1 MPLAYVITGQGRH
14 GLSQADLFT
23 ALQALARDNAR
34 AKFPPGSATKMTDS
48 TTGTALKSTLTLPA
62 ILTPVPY
69 VRISGNDLAPKAGF
83 DTAIGNLANVAA
95 SVSVY
100 LNRYRHAFGLPMV
113 GRNTGTVTAAAPAL
127 VKTLTGVDGTTSNAV
142 DAVTGTQQIAIAE
155 NNLSTLIYAANQVL
169 AALGSPRFTD
179 NSGGAAYTATLTLA
193 NHAATAAGVTGTGT
207 AKSLSN
213 TATGVTLTALADG
226 YATLLYWLNFY
237 LDPVPSANIL
247 DNSGGTASAT
257 LPPTLTAVTTVFT
270 GYQDVTT
277 SSAPKAAFDTECPKI
292 ANNFADLA
300 EKINN
305 LVRYQDMTLGVL
317 TDSSGGT
324 ADLTLQVIS
333 STLTAVSGA
342 GSGALS
348 KTSADAVFTIFANT
362 LATLAAKVN
371 LLSAVYGLPALVD
384 STTGTAST
392 TSTLPAVGV
401 SGAGVDN
408 TSAATGVQNVALN
421 AALVVVKNNMA
432 TLAAR
437 VNALDDINNTRPL
450 TVVTGL

>member
-1 MPLAYVITGQGRH
+1 
-14 GLSQADLFT
+14 
-23 ALQALARDNAR
+23 
-34 AKFPPGSATKMTDS
+34 
-48 TTGTALKSTLTLPA
+48 
-62 ILTPVPY
+62 
-69 VRISGNDLAPKAGF
+69 
-83 DTAIGNLANVAA
+83 
-95 SVSVY
+95 
-100 LNRYRHAFGLPMV
+100 
-113 GRNTGTVTAAAPAL
+113 
-127 VKTLTGVDGTTSNAV
+127 
-142 DAVTGTQQIAIAE
+142 
-155 NNLSTLIYAANQVL
+155 
-169 AALGSPRFTD
+169 
-179 NSGGAAYTATLTLA
+179 
-193 NHAATAAGVTGTGT
+193 
-207 AKSLSN
+207 
-213 TATGVTLTALADG
+213 
-226 YATLLYWLNFY
+226 
-237 LDPVPSANIL
+237 
-247 DNSGGTASAT
+247 
-257 LPPTLTAVTTVFT
+257 LTAVTTVFT

-408 TSAATGVQNVALN
+408 TSAATGVQNVSLN
-421 AALVVVKNNMA
+421 AALLVVKNNMA

-437 VNALDDINNTRPL
+437 VNALDDINYTRPL